1 MELML
6 HRRLLVDDHWGV
18 GEALNEMAFGE
29 GLVARGKHYL
39 LFDFDKNEAHRRTRL
54 LSNEI
59 YAQPLITF
67 DDVENRKLFKTL
79 SSTSSEIDLPAN
91 VNLLTLESVSRNK
104 GTPERNIYLVRF
116 EHLFDIDEHPTLSQP
131 VKVPLRNFIE
141 NYFDSEIISIE
152 ETTLGGNNFKK
163 EALDNRFLWN
173 EIQIKRDES
182 QQCTNMAYNDY
193 DEIELKPMEIRSF
206 QIELQ

>member
-18 GEALNEMAFGE
+18 GEALSEMAFGK

-54 LSNEI
+54 LANEI
-59 YAQPLITF
+59 YTQPLITF
-67 DDVENRKLFKTL
+67 DDVSNRKPSKWL
-79 SSTSSEIDLPAN
+79 SSTSSEIGLPLN
-91 VNLLTLESVSRNK
+91 INLLTLESVSRNK
-104 GTPERNIYLVRF
+104 ATPERNIYLVRF

-131 VKVPLRNFIE
+131 VKVPLKNFME
-141 NYFDSEIISIE
+141 SYFDSTIISIE

-163 EALDNRFLWN
+163 EALEKRFLWN
-173 EIQIKRDES
+173 EAQIKGEEKH
-182 QQCTNMAYNDY
+182 QCMPVIHDDY
-193 DEIELKPMEIRSF
+193 DEIELKPMEIRNF